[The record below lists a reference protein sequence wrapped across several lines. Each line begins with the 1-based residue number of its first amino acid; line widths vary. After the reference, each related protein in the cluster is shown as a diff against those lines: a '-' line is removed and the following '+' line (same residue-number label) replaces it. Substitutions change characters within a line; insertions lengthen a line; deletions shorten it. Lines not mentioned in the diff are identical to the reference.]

1 MTNPK
6 VAAVIL
12 NYNTRSWLE
21 KLLPSVVLSQYDNL
35 EIIIADNA
43 STDDSIEFLK
53 QHYPQIRIIQLD
65 KNYGFA
71 GGYNQCLKQV
81 EAHYF
86 ILLNSDVEVTPNWIQ
101 PVIDILENTA
111 DAVACQP
118 KILAFTDKKKFEY
131 AGAAGGYLDTFA
143 YPFCRGRIIDQT
155 ETDEGQYNDA
165 REVFWASGA
174 ALFIKATAYF
184 EADGLDA
191 RFFAHMEEIDL
202 CWRLKNK
209 GYKILVQPQAVVY
222 HVGGGTLSRKNPRK
236 TFLNF
241 HNNLAMMV
249 KNMPSGQLWWKLPF
263 RFLLDDLAA
272 LFFLFHGNWR
282 DMLAVFKA
290 HISFTLQIRYWLR
303 KRKTLQK
310 SITHRNT
317 TGIYHKSIV
326 FDFFIRKKRKFSKL
340 KGIN

>member
-1 MTNPK
+1 MTNPR
-6 VAAVIL
+6 VAVVIL
-12 NYNTRSWLE
+12 NFNTRSWLE
-21 KLLPSVVLSQYDNL
+21 KLLPSVLQTQYDNL

-43 STDDSIEFLK
+43 STDDSVAFLSK
-53 QHYPQIRIIQLD
+53 QYPQLRIIELE

-71 GGYNQCLKQV
+71 GGYNECLKKV
-81 EAHYF
+81 EADYF
-86 ILLNSDVEVTPNWIQ
+86 VLLNSDVEVTPNWVQ
-101 PVIDILENTA
+101 PVINELESTP

-118 KILAFTDKKKFEY
+118 KILAYNQKEQFEY

-143 YPFCRGRIIDQT
+143 YPFCRGRIIDKT
-155 ETDEGQYNDA
+155 ETDNGQYNDA

-174 ALFIKATAYF
+174 AMFIR
-184 EADGLDA
+184 ADKYREVGGLDA

-222 HVGGGTLSRKNPRK
+222 HVGGGTLSRQNPRK
-236 TFLNF
+236 TYLNF
-241 HNNLAMMV
+241 HNCLAMMV
-249 KNMPSGQLWWKLPF
+249 KNMPEGELKWKLPF
-263 RFLLDDLAA
+263 RIALDWLAA
-272 LFFLFHGNWR
+272 IVFLFYGNWR

-290 HISFTLQIRYWLR
+290 HLRFMSQIRYWLG
-303 KRKTLQK
+303 KRKELKKLTTQ
-310 SITHRNT
+310 RNT

-340 KGIN
+340 NID